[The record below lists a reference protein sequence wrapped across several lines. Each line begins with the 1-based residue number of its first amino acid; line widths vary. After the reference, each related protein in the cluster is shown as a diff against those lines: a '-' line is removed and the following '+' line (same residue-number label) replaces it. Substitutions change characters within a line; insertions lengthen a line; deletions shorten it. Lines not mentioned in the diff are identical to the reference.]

1 MTEELLKWLEKEFYY
16 CNHAKYRK
24 YFKEWVENLL
34 PHQIDGF
41 NKQMIGQKDKSKIIL

>member
-1 MTEELLKWLEKEFYY
+1 MDNELKLWLEKEFYK

-24 YFKEWVENLL
+24 YFDIWVQNLL

-41 NKQMIGQKDKSKIIL
+41 YRQMIGQKEQSKVKH